1 MLCSP
6 SRFAGLTTL
15 WVSLWPGFFTPV
27 RCICI
32 SIGIFTE
39 TRCSAVR
46 MASAWDLSQLPT
58 WQELFRRK
66 LPTINTMHLPSS
78 LLLIVSIVMT
88 ICMAHI
94 SDILQYK
101 LDGCH
106 IAVNKQ
112 QKPGWPFWL
121 QAGSTWPLVY
131 GLTPPDYWELVVGTF
146 YDSKCQK
153 HETWRWRFV
162 CRLFFAWCLFVWQ
175 LLSPRWTVTPS
186 TFTLSTG
193 STETQSTGAAI
204 SSSTHPLWLIYFEF
218 FRPYGFGSWG
228 VGSAGFGKKMTVA
241 SRPNSLYGG
250 YSFWSILNLNLLK
263 F

>member
-1 MLCSP
+1 MLWSP

-32 SIGIFTE
+32 SIGIFTQ

-112 QKPGWPFWL
+112 QKPCWPFWL

-153 HETWRWRFV
+153 HKTWRWRF
-162 CRLFFAWCLFVWQ
+162 FA
-175 LLSPRWTVTPS
+175 
-186 TFTLSTG
+186 G
-193 STETQSTGAAI
+193 SFLPGVSLCG
-204 SSSTHPLWLIYFEF
+204 SSFLHDGQWRRAHSRFQRVLRKPNLQVLPLAVAPTHCD
-218 FRPYGFGSWG
+218 
-228 VGSAGFGKKMTVA
+228 
-241 SRPNSLYGG
+241 
-250 YSFWSILNLNLLK
+250 
-263 F
+263 